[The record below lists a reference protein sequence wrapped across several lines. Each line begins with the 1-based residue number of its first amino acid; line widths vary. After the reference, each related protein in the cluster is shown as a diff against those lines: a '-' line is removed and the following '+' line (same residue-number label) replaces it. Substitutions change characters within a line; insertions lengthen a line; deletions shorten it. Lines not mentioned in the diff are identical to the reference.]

1 MCLLKALQPHLHYRT
16 LRVSVNGR
24 GFTALVADT
33 PLKKMIGLM
42 YRPALRGPECMLFT
56 YGLKGRYGIWMR
68 NMRFPIDI
76 LWVDERL
83 AIVDMAENLQPCASL
98 ACKVYRPSAAAQHFV
113 ELPAGTIRKCSAT
126 RGQRI
131 SIPALQKKA

>member
-1 MCLLKALQPHLHYRT
+1 MCLLKAIQPRLRYSRR
-16 LRVSVNGR
+16 RVSVNGR

-42 YRPALRGPECMLFT
+42 YRSALRSTECMLFT
-56 YGLKGRYGIWMR
+56 YNMKGRYGIWMR

-83 AIVDMAENLQPCASL
+83 KIVDMAENLPACASL
-98 ACKVYRPSAAAQHFV
+98 GCKVYKPSAPALHFV
-113 ELPAGTIRKCSAT
+113 EFPAGTIRRCRALL
-126 RGQRI
+126 GQKI
-131 SIPALQKKA
+131 SISEFQKT